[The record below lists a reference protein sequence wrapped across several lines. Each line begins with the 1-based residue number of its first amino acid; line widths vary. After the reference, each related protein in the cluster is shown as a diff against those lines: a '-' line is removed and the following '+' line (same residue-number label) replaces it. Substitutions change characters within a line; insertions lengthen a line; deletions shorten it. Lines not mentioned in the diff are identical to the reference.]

1 MKKWK
6 FTLTQPY
13 APISFAKAC
22 NMIHL
27 LSIMNKAKMFRE
39 EFYTFFWLV
48 HIWDKEILAI
58 ALLGQRNLGQKHL
71 EQ

>member
-27 LSIMNKAKMFRE
+27 LSIMNKVVMFCE
-39 EFYTFFWLV
+39 EFYTLFGWITFGTK
-48 HIWDKEILAI
+48 IFLAT
-58 ALLGQRNLGQKHL
+58 ALMGQRNWKI
-71 EQ
+71 